1 MAAGGALQA
10 LPCLQKRAVAEAR
23 EEEEEEEEEEAIVCH
38 LEPLSSP
45 GAAGTTVAG
54 AVARVAGAV
63 EEQGKGG
70 GSRVAITCV

>member
-23 EEEEEEEEEEAIVCH
+23 EEEAIVCH

-70 GSRVAITCV
+70 GSGVAITCV

>member
-23 EEEEEEEEEEAIVCH
+23 EEEAIVCH
-38 LEPLSSP
+38 LEPLSSLE
-45 GAAGTTVAG
+45 AACTTVAG
-54 AVARVAGAV
+54 AAAGAV

-70 GSRVAITCV
+70 RSGLAITCV